1 LKNNLFTNV
10 HTTTPSTVHLLA
22 GLSYVPSCKIS
33 KINYNIGLLLKN
45 SFIRLQFLI
54 GFWLILQ
61 AKTVMNEDNIMTSH
75 IANNRIL

>member
-1 LKNNLFTNV
+1 MSIRQR
-10 HTTTPSTVHLLA
+10 HSTVHLLA

-33 KINYNIGLLLKN
+33 KINYNISLLLKN

-61 AKTVMNEDNIMTSH
+61 AETVMNEDNIMTSH